1 MPKTYHEKSSN
12 TVFREIFEA
21 RKDTTKSNPLKSL
34 LISSAVIG
42 GAGAIILDIPK
53 VYENVLSLII
63 GNNPE
68 AGFTCPIEYIGYFH
82 SGCSI

>member
-1 MPKTYHEKSSN
+1 M
-12 TVFREIFEA
+12 
-21 RKDTTKSNPLKSL
+21 KSL
-34 LISSAVIG
+34 LVSSAVIG

-68 AGFTCPIEYIGYFH
+68 AGFHKFH
-82 SGCSI
+82 RKHRWLQYSIRFVLYAAYNMHRHLWTN

>member
-1 MPKTYHEKSSN
+1 M
-12 TVFREIFEA
+12 
-21 RKDTTKSNPLKSL
+21 KSL

-68 AGFTCPIEYIGYFH
+68 AGFYMSDRIDRKPSCWPY
-82 SGCSI
+82 

>member
-1 MPKTYHEKSSN
+1 M
-12 TVFREIFEA
+12 
-21 RKDTTKSNPLKSL
+21 KSL
-34 LISSAVIG
+34 LVSSAVIG

-68 AGFTCPIEYIGYFH
+68 AGFHKFHSLWTIEYIGSVKGFRVKNKLVF
-82 SGCSI
+82 

>member
-1 MPKTYHEKSSN
+1 MLFFK
-12 TVFREIFEA
+12 FFEA

-68 AGFTCPIEYIGYFH
+68 AGFTCSIQFIGNFH
-82 SGCSI
+82 VGRIRCSI